1 MSKYKLFSHIFRVQ
15 KKNTPLDVLFPPP
28 RYFSLTLRK
37 IRLVDRGG
45 YSCVF
50 LLLRPMAYP
59 RPNADSARLITAIN
73 PSIVNICIYLLS
85 GED

>member
-1 MSKYKLFSHIFRVQ
+1 MERNVDENWVQ
-15 KKNTPLDVLFPPP
+15 KKNIFQCSFLHRPVN
-28 RYFSLTLRK
+28 SLTLRK
-37 IRLVDRGG
+37 ILDQDRGG
-45 YSCVF
+45 YSSVF